1 MKKMILLAAIM
12 IGAMGMV
19 FSSGYIGGSAI
30 LQRDTFEYDYGDYVF
45 NQVGFAIGGAHYL
58 SEEGIFGLGYHVG
71 MGQSTPTLVTSLGT
85 FEGEP
90 EMVFNASLLAQL
102 KFKLSETSSLETG
115 LGYGLTGTGDTDSSE
130 DIQIFYVSKIETK
143 VGVLFAVSDTLL
155 LGTGVKLG
163 YPINVI
169 DQKTTDS
176 GTSSSTISFDN
187 GFSVGGYLG
196 LNLQY

>member
-1 MKKMILLAAIM
+1 
-12 IGAMGMV
+12 
-19 FSSGYIGGSAI
+19 
-30 LQRDTFEYDYGDYVF
+30 
-45 NQVGFAIGGAHYL
+45 
-58 SEEGIFGLGYHVG
+58 
-71 MGQSTPTLVTSLGT
+71 
-85 FEGEP
+85 
-90 EMVFNASLLAQL
+90 MVFNASLLAQL
-102 KFKLSETSSLETG
+102 KFKLSETFSLETG